1 MQILL
6 LIRLL
11 KKLSVRQAENFVKIF
26 KNKKQKSNINKD
38 LKYQRFRNV
47 CIK

>member
-26 KNKKQKSNINKD
+26 KNKKQKSNINKT
-38 LKYQRFRNV
+38 Q
-47 CIK
+47 ISEI